1 MKYIFLIFLALMFSG
16 CLTTIGTGMNA
27 NTIYNV
33 YSVSQDERGI
43 YSIIRDKVIKTKI
56 QAKIA
61 STKNLSN
68 FDIDVESFW
77 GEVLLIGEVDNVEQK
92 LELVDI
98 AKNSSGVR
106 KIKTYIRLKSD
117 RGCSSSDEIAILAQL
132 KKELFSDSL
141 INGTNIGV
149 SVVQCDV
156 VFSGVVDKI
165 EQEKRAIWY
174 AIHTKNVREIY
185 SFLIVLE

>member
-1 MKYIFLIFLALMFSG
+1 MFSG
-16 CLTTIGTGMNA
+16 CLTTVGTGMNA

-56 QAKIA
+56 QTKIA

-77 GEVLLIGEVDNVEQK
+77 GEVLLIGEVDSAEQK

-98 AKNSSGVR
+98 AKSSGGVR

-117 RGCSSSDEIAILAQL
+117 RECGSSDELAILAQL

-156 VFSGVVDKI
+156 VFSGVVDNI

-174 AIHTKNVREIY
+174 AMHTKNVREIY

>member
-1 MKYIFLIFLALMFSG
+1 
-16 CLTTIGTGMNA
+16 
-27 NTIYNV
+27 
-33 YSVSQDERGI
+33 
-43 YSIIRDKVIKTKI
+43 
-56 QAKIA
+56 
-61 STKNLSN
+61 
-68 FDIDVESFW
+68 
-77 GEVLLIGEVDNVEQK
+77 
-92 LELVDI
+92 
-98 AKNSSGVR
+98 
-106 KIKTYIRLKSD
+106 YIRLKSD

-174 AIHTKNVREIY
+174 AMHTKNVREIY